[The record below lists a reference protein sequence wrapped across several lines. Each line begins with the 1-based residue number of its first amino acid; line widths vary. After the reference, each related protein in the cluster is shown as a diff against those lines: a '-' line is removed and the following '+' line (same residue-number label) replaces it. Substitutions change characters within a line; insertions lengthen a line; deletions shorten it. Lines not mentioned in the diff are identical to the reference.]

1 MNYIKPKYLDIPF
14 YMRANI
20 LHKECNKSAPKK
32 SNLGRRVRD
41 PFRTTSLKT
50 EFFFLS
56 TSSWVEVLKK
66 KPNNIKVCDIA
77 TFPTCGND
85 PEPEVVEGDVH
96 PVHPKIR
103 RLVELSG

>member
-1 MNYIKPKYLDIPF
+1 MNYVKPKYLDIPF

-20 LHKECNKSAPKK
+20 LHKECNKSRESREK
-32 SNLGRRVRD
+32 SAGSFQNNFPQNWILLFVNLK
-41 PFRTTSLKT
+41 L
-50 EFFFLS
+50 
-56 TSSWVEVLKK
+56 SWVVLKK
-66 KPNNIKVCDIA
+66 KPNNIKVRDIA

-103 RLVELSG
+103 WLVELSG